1 MKKLIKW
8 LAKVFKANITIE
20 KIIYKEKIVYKPLE
34 DKLSGNISLDG
45 DLLVDG
51 TIKATED
58 IICYKIKNEY
68 Q

>member
-51 TIKATED
+51 TIEATED